1 MGKEKLDFCWLSIVP
16 YPGWPEGSQHGGLRL
31 YGDCSSAMTIVF
43 DRLVRD

>member
-1 MGKEKLDFCWLSIVP
+1 MGKEKLDFAGSALCP

-31 YGDCSSAMTIVF
+31 YGDCFSAMTIVF